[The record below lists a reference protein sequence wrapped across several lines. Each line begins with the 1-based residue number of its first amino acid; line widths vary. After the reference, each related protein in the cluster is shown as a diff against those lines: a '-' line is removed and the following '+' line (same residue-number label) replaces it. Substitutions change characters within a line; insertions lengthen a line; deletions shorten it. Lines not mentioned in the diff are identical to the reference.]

1 MQQILDVVFQQVL
14 RMSLTAGV
22 CILAVLFL
30 RLFLSRMPRSYAYGL
45 WLLVAFRLVCPVS
58 VGTECSLFNLCPEWM
73 EKEVSFSWEQA
84 ADVSG
89 VPKQRKERSEPE
101 AVSFKE
107 ADREV
112 GFVSGGNGEL
122 LEQKAVSSGT
132 IPEIWKMLWLFGTA
146 VFLLY
151 FAVSLWR
158 LKGRVRMAVRRGT
171 VRWREEGQSTWRDR
185 PAEIYEC
192 EGLATPFV
200 MGIFCPRIY
209 LPAGLTGELRR
220 MVLLHERYHIRRG
233 DHMVKYLA
241 FLLLAVYWFH
251 PLVWAAWVCM
261 CKDMEM
267 SCDEKVLERLGTG
280 GEKAYSRT
288 LLALAAEEWNHPEQV
303 PGFGQQDVKHRIR
316 HALGFRKP
324 AVWAGMAA
332 MMVLAGAWIFLGTD
346 PGEVKVPKTIAER
359 LYEAKNPYIGDVSS
373 EGNLL
378 NIIYEA
384 LPDSSVPETRF
395 LFALQTAQEPY
406 EFQFVMEEGQTSIP
420 KKEDME
426 KVAAL
431 MLALTDNL
439 GVVRWTLTAPAG
451 GAWAKM
457 EGSLDPAGAA
467 ECFGTEDIKAYG
479 ASPQMVQKLLDL
491 LEQVGTDP
499 EVHSMGSAAEKER
512 DT

>member
-84 ADVSG
+84 ADVPG

-185 PAEIYEC
+185 
-192 EGLATPFV
+192 
-200 MGIFCPRIY
+200 
-209 LPAGLTGELRR
+209 
-220 MVLLHERYHIRRG
+220 
-233 DHMVKYLA
+233 
-241 FLLLAVYWFH
+241 
-251 PLVWAAWVCM
+251 
-261 CKDMEM
+261 
-267 SCDEKVLERLGTG
+267 
-280 GEKAYSRT
+280 
-288 LLALAAEEWNHPEQV
+288 
-303 PGFGQQDVKHRIR
+303 
-316 HALGFRKP
+316 
-324 AVWAGMAA
+324 
-332 MMVLAGAWIFLGTD
+332 
-346 PGEVKVPKTIAER
+346 
-359 LYEAKNPYIGDVSS
+359 
-373 EGNLL
+373 
-378 NIIYEA
+378 
-384 LPDSSVPETRF
+384 
-395 LFALQTAQEPY
+395 
-406 EFQFVMEEGQTSIP
+406 
-420 KKEDME
+420 
-426 KVAAL
+426 
-431 MLALTDNL
+431 
-439 GVVRWTLTAPAG
+439 
-451 GAWAKM
+451 
-457 EGSLDPAGAA
+457 
-467 ECFGTEDIKAYG
+467 
-479 ASPQMVQKLLDL
+479 
-491 LEQVGTDP
+491 
-499 EVHSMGSAAEKER
+499 
-512 DT
+512 